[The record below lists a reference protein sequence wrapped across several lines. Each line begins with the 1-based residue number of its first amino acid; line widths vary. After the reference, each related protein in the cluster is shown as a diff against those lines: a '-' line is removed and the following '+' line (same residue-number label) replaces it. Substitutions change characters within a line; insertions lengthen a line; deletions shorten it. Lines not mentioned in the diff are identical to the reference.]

1 MYAEIQTCLEEM
13 WFYLGGAY
21 SCNCYPRCACGDTY
35 PDIFRIYQAGE
46 YRIGKQDCH
55 RTEKSI
61 SLFLTQAD
69 ANAKNYML
77 LTDGAREVF
86 TITITDGVWTVS
98 AAQHPDAFSPDTVT
112 WGHDATVDENT
123 SEVGSAYGEE
133 LLGIYLRKS
142 LSTLKNGTL
151 QANCVQGVCLSVWYS
166 ADGTPDDIHD
176 LPTFG
181 ATDAW
186 VDDEGNPTDTHHWN
200 GTAGVNSDG
209 MTIGTAPALSIA

>member
-1 MYAEIQTCLEEM
+1 MQFCC
-13 WFYLGGAY
+13 Y
-21 SCNCYPRCACGDTY
+21 SGDTCSY
-35 PDIFRIYQAGE
+35 IIRVYKVGTNN
-46 YRIGKQDCH
+46 IGKPHCIGA
-55 RTEKSI
+55 EKSI
-61 SLFLTQAD
+61 AYFLTKAD
-69 ANAKNYML
+69 AYSKNYMRISE
-77 LTDGAREVF
+77 GSSEVF
-86 TITITDGVWTVS
+86 TVTVTGGVWTVN
-98 AAQHPDAFSPDTVT
+98 AVEHPDAFSPDTVT

-123 SEVGSAYGEE
+123 SEVGSTYGEE

-166 ADGTPDDIHD
+166 ADGTPGEIHD

>member
-1 MYAEIQTCLEEM
+1 MQKFRRALKKCGFTLVELIVVIAI
-13 WFYLGGAY
+13 LGVLAAILIPTFLGFT
-21 SCNCYPRCACGDTY
+21 R
-35 PDIFRIYQAGE
+35 QANTASAN
-46 YRIGKQDCH
+46 KTA
-55 RTEKSI
+55 TELKKSI

-86 TITITDGVWTVS
+86 TITITNGVWTVS

-166 ADGTPDDIHD
+166 ADGTPGEIHD

>member
-1 MYAEIQTCLEEM
+1 MELIVTIAIFAVIAAILVPTL
-13 WFYLGGAY
+13 LGFTKSARITSANRTASELKKSIAYFLTKADAY
-21 SCNCYPRCACGDTY
+21 S
-35 PDIFRIYQAGE
+35 
-46 YRIGKQDCH
+46 
-55 RTEKSI
+55 
-61 SLFLTQAD
+61 
-69 ANAKNYML
+69 KNYMRISE
-77 LTDGAREVF
+77 GSSEVF
-86 TITITDGVWTVS
+86 TVTVTGGVWTVN
-98 AAQHPDAFSPDTVT
+98 AVEHPDAFSPDTVT

-123 SEVGSAYGEE
+123 SEVGSTYGEE

-166 ADGTPDDIHD
+166 ADGTPGEIHD